1 MLAGFFVKPENKI
14 HRHYSSAR
22 LEVFSGLRLLTD
34 LFANLL
40 RVPKYQIVKTC
51 DYVLQVL
58 ETVLVAPNYWL
69 LKLYLVVCHI
79 NVIFITEII
88 FS

>member
-22 LEVFSGLRLLTD
+22 LEVF
-34 LFANLL
+34 NLL